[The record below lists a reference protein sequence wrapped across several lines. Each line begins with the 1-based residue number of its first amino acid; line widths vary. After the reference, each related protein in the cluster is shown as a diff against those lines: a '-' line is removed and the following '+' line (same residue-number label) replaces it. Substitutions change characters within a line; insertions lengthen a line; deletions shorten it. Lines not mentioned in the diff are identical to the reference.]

1 MNKRRHNVQSRGTV
15 LCLSCFLI
23 CVALAVQSTQAWFVT
38 PLKFPET
45 KPVVTSIPRGTI
57 LPARLNGT
65 LSSVKSKPRQ
75 MVTARIMQ
83 KVPLPNGSKI
93 PEGSNIEGHIVE
105 VAPGNAALGARISVQ
120 FDKLRVS
127 DRVIPIVVNLR
138 AIAGFMEAY
147 AARTPAVGPGLGD
160 VFRWLTTTQVGGDVV
175 YGDGGPVTSAEN
187 AEEVLGKAV
196 DGGVLVRVR
205 ANEAMGCRGEVDDN
219 DSPRAL
225 WVFSSDACG
234 AYGLAHVQVLHAG
247 RIDPV
252 GLIILASDR
261 GNLKISSGSG
271 MLLRVAENT
280 R

>member
-1 MNKRRHNVQSRGTV
+1 
-15 LCLSCFLI
+15 
-23 CVALAVQSTQAWFVT
+23 
-38 PLKFPET
+38 
-45 KPVVTSIPRGTI
+45 
-57 LPARLNGT
+57 
-65 LSSVKSKPRQ
+65 

-83 KVPLPNGSKI
+83 NVPLPNGSKI
-93 PEGSNIEGHIVE
+93 PKGSKVEGHIVE
-105 VAPGNAALGARISVQ
+105 VAPGNGALGARISVR
-120 FDKLRVS
+120 FDKLRLS

-138 AIAGFMEAY
+138 AIAGFMEVY
-147 AARTPAVGPGLGD
+147 AAQTPASSPGLGD
-160 VFRWLTTTQVGGDVV
+160 VFRWMTTTQIGGDVV

-234 AYGLAHVQVLHAG
+234 TYGLANVQLLHAG
-247 RIDPV
+247 KTDPV

-261 GNLKISSGSG
+261 GNLKIQSGSG
-271 MLLRVAENT
+271 MLLRVGDN
-280 R
+280 RR